1 MALGGTER
9 EGLEDHSER
18 FLVGVSAPGGGGGEP
33 RGWCVPLT
41 SYVLQTPLSMRTTGL
56 IFCLLIMCLF
66 FTVALCRYWFYA
78 DSSNS

>member
-18 FLVGVSAPGGGGGEP
+18 FLVGISALGGGGGEP

-41 SYVLQTPLSMRTTGL
+41 SSCSPDTPFHEYNRPQDFLFIHHVYIFHSCSLSVL
-56 IFCLLIMCLF
+56 
-66 FTVALCRYWFYA
+66 VLC
-78 DSSNS
+78 